1 MFTVQV
7 AGNSTGQSLD
17 NLATFKKKKKRKKKG
32 RRKEEDKMNYIVRK
46 DKRRSLW
53 SWHHTHLSI
62 LRVQASTF

>member
-17 NLATFKKKKKRKKKG
+17 NLATFKKKKKKR
-32 RRKEEDKMNYIVRK
+32 RRKEEDKMNYIERK